1 MRYFLFALLF
11 CMGPLLYSQSTI
23 PMPFYQSYDSYDYNN
38 KPDYHKLEVNFAPF
52 TPVKRCPGST
62 DITAVANAKGF
73 SWDLYDR
80 TSDPER
86 GKAIKLNI
94 DDDDLICLGSDPAD
108 GRRRSEML
116 YKLPEMEGNTSY
128 IQWSFFIPK
137 TQEFPDV
144 NENPINDPPYYHK
157 IFQILVSDLDP
168 NGNPYSGNPTYPLV
182 GIEYKHNPQASL
194 GVDTRDLYI
203 QIESPN
209 QTPSRHYRL
218 TVEDAIEKGV
228 WNDIT
233 YKTKWS
239 NDDAVGFVELF
250 INGLPL
256 VVKPGTNPPD
266 SGNSYIATLVV
277 DPNPAVDPYKI
288 ECATIDITDS
298 RVGKANDIKFGH
310 YRRNLPG
317 SHAIYIDDIEVS
329 DFDPK
334 NEPDPI
340 KLVSGDCNV
349 AIPIDNQNITCDDLT
364 LEGVTNYKFRFEHNG
379 TYYWANSATNT
390 LNLLDQSF
398 LQPQTTYNVQVR
410 AQGADFDIVYGD
422 ICSITMPHQTK
433 VRINDCVLNST
444 QYNGT
449 IRALTVNNTTKYKF
463 RFRDTDTQAL
473 YYGNTTSHILT
484 PSSVVGIVEDR
495 TYEVHVRAMEPLIF
509 NYGDGCYIMFESD
522 EKSLKTEKPAIIPN
536 PFTERITL
544 TGFSDIEFI
553 KIADL
558 SGNVVYSQKRFEGN
572 TLNLQ
577 FLKKGFYFVEITSA
591 NTPYMFRLIKE

>member
-23 PMPFYQSYDSYDYNN
+23 PMPFLQTFDSYDYNN
-38 KPDYHKLEVNFAPF
+38 KPNYHRLEVNLAPF
-52 TPVKRCPGST
+52 DTVSKCDFPISDV
-62 DITAVANAKGF
+62 VAAQTH
-73 SWDLYDR
+73 SWDLYER
-80 TSDPER
+80 TSEPER
-86 GKAIKLNI
+86 GKAIKLKVTNN
-94 DDDDLICLGSDPAD
+94 DFICVPGEPEDK

-137 TQEFPDV
+137 TQEFTDV
-144 NENPINDPPYYHK
+144 TPTDPEKNYHK
-157 IFQILVSDLDP
+157 IFQIVVSDTDP
-168 NGNPYSGNPTYPLV
+168 NGNTYSNNPTYPLV
-182 GIEYKHNPQASL
+182 GVEYIHESPPFGAAMPYH
-194 GVDTRDLYI
+194 RDLLFRI
-203 QIESPN
+203 KSPN
-209 QTPSRHYRL
+209 DEDIHYRI

-228 WNDIT
+228 WNEIT
-233 YKTKWS
+233 YKSTWS
-239 NDDAVGFVELF
+239 NDDTLGNIELF
-250 INGLPL
+250 INGIPL
-256 VVKPGTNPPD
+256 VVKPGTNPPTAPD
-266 SGNSYIATLVV
+266 HTATFVA
-277 DPNPAVDPYKI
+277 DATATAYKI
-288 ECATIDITDS
+288 KCATIDLTDPAG
-298 RVGKANDIKFGH
+298 VEKANDIKFGH
-310 YRRNLPG
+310 YRQNHLG
-317 SHAIYIDDIEVS
+317 SHTIYVDDVEVS

-463 RFRDTDTQAL
+463 RFRDTNTQAL

-509 NYGDGCYIMFESD
+509 NYGDGCYIKFPSD

-558 SGNVVYSQKRFEGN
+558 SGNVVYSQKRLEGN